1 VAPSADR
8 ASSAVSY
15 AAEVAYARLLHDA
28 LADEGIHVA
37 HTAIV
42 GALGPG
48 LRHEPADIADLLWR
62 QHTDRDDF
70 QTVSDR

>member
-1 VAPSADR
+1 MP
-8 ASSAVSY
+8 
-15 AAEVAYARLLHDA
+15 VAYARMLHEA

-48 LRHEPADIADLLWR
+48 LQHEPEKIAEVLWR
-62 QHTDRDDF
+62 QHTERGDF
-70 QTVSDR
+70 QTVCGG